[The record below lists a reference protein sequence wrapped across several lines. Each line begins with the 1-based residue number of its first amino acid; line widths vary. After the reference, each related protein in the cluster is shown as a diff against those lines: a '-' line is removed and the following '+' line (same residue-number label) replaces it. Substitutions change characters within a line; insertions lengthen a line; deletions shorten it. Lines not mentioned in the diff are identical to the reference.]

1 MESIN
6 RHFKDPTQNIELV
19 LQTNNKINGEYQK
32 ETILFD
38 PKKETI
44 DKKTVTVNNIQYSL
58 SLKPDSKLGYKII
71 VKKGDI
77 GSAE

>member
-6 RHFKDPTQNIELV
+6 KHFKDPTQPIEMI
-19 LQTNNKINGEYQK
+19 LQTNNKVSGEYQK
-32 ETILFD
+32 ETLLFD

-44 DKKTVTVNNIQYSL
+44 DKKTVTVNNIKYSL

-71 VKKGDI
+71 VKKG
-77 GSAE
+77 EVTE

>member
-6 RHFKDPTQNIELV
+6 KHFKDPTQQIELM
-19 LQTNNKINGEYQK
+19 LQTNNKVSGEYQK

-58 SLKPDSKLGYKII
+58 SLKPDYTFGYKII
-71 VKKGDI
+71 VKKGEI
-77 GSAE
+77 SAE